1 MVRGLN
7 REKQELEQ
15 DIFSLQEKFRLDS
28 KEVERLSK
36 RNKELEEE
44 N

>member
-1 MVRGLN
+1 MVQGLN